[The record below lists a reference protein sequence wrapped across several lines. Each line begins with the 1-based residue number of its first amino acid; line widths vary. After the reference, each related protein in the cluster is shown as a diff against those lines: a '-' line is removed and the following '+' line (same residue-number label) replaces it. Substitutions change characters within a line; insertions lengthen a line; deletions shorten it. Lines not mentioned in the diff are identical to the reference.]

1 MVFVKG
7 RGRGRDECTVYLN
20 NVQVSKEYQLFKVRE
35 ESFVQ
40 DWDIIMVM
48 EEIKVKRS
56 MFHVYLN
63 TRGYFELLL
72 EIMVK

>member
-1 MVFVKG
+1 MKG
-7 RGRGRDECTVYLN
+7 RGWGRDECTVYLN
-20 NVQVSKEYQLFKVRE
+20 NVQVSKEYQLFKARE

-48 EEIKVKRS
+48 EEIKVKSS
-56 MFHVYLN
+56 MFHVYHN
-63 TRGYFELLL
+63 TRDYFELLP